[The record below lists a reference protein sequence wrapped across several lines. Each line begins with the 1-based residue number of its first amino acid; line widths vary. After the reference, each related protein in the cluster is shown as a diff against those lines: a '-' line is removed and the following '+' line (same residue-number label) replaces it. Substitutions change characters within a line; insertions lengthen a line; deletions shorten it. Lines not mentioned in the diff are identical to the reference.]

1 MATFSSIVASTRV
14 AVNSSRARR
23 AKTLSTPRP
32 RRAIWPVAALSAP
45 SGRAA
50 ASLCT
55 DSIATLSRSWIGLK
69 AAGSFTIDPSLIR
82 LTSEM
87 GPRRDFQ
94 FLAAIV
100 EVAEVVD
107 DLAVNAMGVIEQT
120 LDACAQLSPLGDG
133 LFQRGK
139 IGLQPLH
146 ECRQSRTVTVG
157 ALDAGQNSRQVGA
170 LFFDRGQHSPL

>member
-55 DSIATLSRSWIGLK
+55 RFDRDFEPIL
-69 AAGSFTIDPSLIR
+69 DR
-82 LTSEM
+82 LESGRLLYDRPFADQADEEM

-94 FLAAIV
+94 FLAAIGR
-100 EVAEVVD
+100 
-107 DLAVNAMGVIEQT
+107 LRRWSMI
-120 LDACAQLSPLGDG
+120 SP
-133 LFQRGK
+133 
-139 IGLQPLH
+139 
-146 ECRQSRTVTVG
+146 
-157 ALDAGQNSRQVGA
+157 
-170 LFFDRGQHSPL
+170 